1 MKGNVEEMAKKKE
14 KPIQE
19 YEAKIKHLKEEN
31 LKLTVEIEY
40 IKKLNALVAQKEKS
54 QKKKS

>member
-1 MKGNVEEMAKKKE
+1 MAKKKE